1 MCRCMGAISVTPF
14 CRTHLQRYK
23 KNATFASFITIKFP
37 QTDFFSQHPSKHP
50 KLLTLFA
57 LFLEI
62 NCCFAFLYYY
72 VLHSSEKCRIF
83 ASRSAN
89 GAHRCLTA
97 FDFCFSSDSS
107 YPISGYDEIPFW
119 YHFRHILNSYKINIL
134 HLLNNR
140 IPEF

>member
-97 FDFCFSSDSS
+97 FDYRRLAFD
-107 YPISGYDEIPFW
+107 
-119 YHFRHILNSYKINIL
+119 FRLSTFDFRLSTIDYRPLAFDFRLSTND
-134 HLLNNR
+134 
-140 IPEF
+140 

>member
-97 FDFCFSSDSS
+97 FSFRRLAFDFRLSTIDFQRLAFD
-107 YPISGYDEIPFW
+107 
-119 YHFRHILNSYKINIL
+119 FRLSTLSFRLSTID
-134 HLLNNR
+134 
-140 IPEF
+140 